1 MLIAGPSRQ
10 IPAIGCLMI
19 GAAALL
25 GLQPVFAESLWWHVA
40 RGREAL
46 TFNLLPSAS
55 LLNADV
61 AAEADW
67 LSGVPTAL
75 AFDLGGLHGLMLL
88 QLLIAVSIAVMLIR
102 AVDDEH
108 AGLKAWLV
116 LPALLLL
123 CNRSL
128 PVPASL
134 TLLAIPLV
142 WNIARDLQR
151 ESTSARLVQLFVV
164 CAIAANLAPGVLWF
178 LSTVAVAGVLR
189 DNSPTA
195 RFSTP
200 MFFRSLGAA
209 AAAGCLTPRGVL
221 AYRDA
226 FVLAFPQ
233 VNVSRAY
240 LTGTHFDV
248 LASSDD
254 RFAIALFAVLA
265 LFVAIHLFRRRSHV
279 GVWACFGVLQVCAW
293 SCAGN
298 LLPVTV
304 LLVLLGTADRASSTK
319 TSTQWL
325 HSSEP
330 RGDYCGSSLQEYA
343 AASGSPLTYFG
354 TLWCHWTSVSKLS
367 IRLRR
372 FQPSAFMLATGLL
385 TGTCVLGVA
394 DQDRRL
400 GWGVAPL
407 LDYRPLQRDL
417 TGLEVEGTVLAN
429 DVLGVGVVALLE
441 LPNLTAHDTPERA
454 LLGDRWISSW
464 HLWDD
469 ISHQRRNP
477 YDRDD
482 GTTGGWWSSL
492 QNDDIKILLIDS
504 RQHSILRALE
514 TTSWRML
521 SLDSPVIPYGFSG
534 EPAMAKPIL
543 ECWDARWMVNYGPWQ
558 YDFPGAAVVWGRT
571 DIAGTVGCES
581 LTDECRRLA
590 GVFEALELYHASS
603 KVLTAA
609 LSDQPS
615 ATVQN
620 QLQKSM
626 QRLARSEQTLA
637 SRASRWDTWL
647 AVNPGDEKAAASRS
661 LMLKLGFLPKRVLG
675 ASQLHF
681 EPLAPSD
688 NWQTARSYYFDGRL
702 DLAMKAL
709 DSNNFATVFARA
721 QLQIVLGQTDAATD
735 TLKSLNDSEIDPVLS
750 VLVAHELKS
759 VQRN

>member
-10 IPAIGCLMI
+10 IPAFGCLMI

-108 AGLKAWLV
+108 TGLKAWLI

-142 WNIARDLQR
+142 WNIARDQQR
-151 ESTSARLVQLFVV
+151 EPTSARLVQLFVV
-164 CAIAANLAPGVLWF
+164 CVIAANLAPGVLWF
-178 LSTVAVAGVLR
+178 LAAVAIAGIVR
-189 DNSPTA
+189 GKSPTA
-195 RFSTP
+195 QFSLHGYCQC
-200 MFFRSLGAA
+200 LGVV

-254 RFAIALFAVLA
+254 RFAIALFVVLA
-265 LFVAIHLFRRRSHV
+265 VFVAIHHFRRRACFET
-279 GVWACFGVLQVCAW
+279 WACFSVLQFCVW

-304 LLVLLGTADRASSTK
+304 LLVLLGTADR
-319 TSTQWL
+319 
-325 HSSEP
+325 
-330 RGDYCGSSLQEYA
+330 
-343 AASGSPLTYFG
+343 
-354 TLWCHWTSVSKLS
+354 TSVSKLS
-367 IRLRR
+367 IGLPR
-372 FQPSAFMLATGLL
+372 FQPFAFMLTTGLL

-394 DQDRRL
+394 DLDRRL

-417 TGLEVEGTVLAN
+417 TGLEVDGTVLAN
-429 DVLGVGVVALLE
+429 DVLGAGVVALLE

-504 RQHSILRALE
+504 RQHSILRTLE

-661 LMLKLGFLPKRVLG
+661 LMLKLGFLSKRVLG
-675 ASQLHF
+675 TSQLHF